1 MRTLSPRAACG
12 LLLIL
17 LVGCGEG
24 LSSLDAVQR
33 SARRVYAMTLL
44 PDLGRRGETVL
55 VTVDFD
61 PALKLLLQ
69 NGGVAYPAEIFFGD
83 QINIEYFGTGTE
95 NNFEI
100 KVRISP
106 LAREGE
112 RIPTLVFSLGDRL
125 VEARGSFWVLPAL
138 PE

>member
-1 MRTLSPRAACG
+1 MRTVSRRAACG
-12 LLLIL
+12 LLLFIL
-17 LVGCGEG
+17 IGCGEG

-33 SARRVYAMTLL
+33 STRQVYKMILW
-44 PDLGRRGETVL
+44 PDLGRRGDTVL
-55 VTVDFD
+55 VTVEFD
-61 PALKLLLQ
+61 PELQLLLE
-69 NGGVAYPAEIFFGD
+69 NSGVAYPTEIFFGE
-83 QINIEYFGTGTE
+83 QINIENFGTVDMVLQ
-95 NNFEI
+95 I

-125 VEARGSFWVLPAL
+125 VEARGSFWVLPAQ